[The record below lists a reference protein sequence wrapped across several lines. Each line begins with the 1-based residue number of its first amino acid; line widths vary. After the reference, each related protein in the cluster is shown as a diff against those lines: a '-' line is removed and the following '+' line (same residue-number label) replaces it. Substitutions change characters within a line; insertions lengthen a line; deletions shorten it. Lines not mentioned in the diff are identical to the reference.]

1 MPFYSTCAFHFC
13 MTATIDAHSQ
23 ISLLFSSMCK
33 CTFCVFLDEKCTRET
48 GLKFESRGSNLGA
61 KSAQQIDRTASG
73 FWIDPFFVLLLID
86 FDFDPCKCWCLD
98 VVSTWCY
105 GMTFLSIGFFSGR
118 RTSHIATDKVQLQK
132 SVELIFPER
141 RTTVAL
147 MLRKVVIES
156 KLRYKTAPHSA
167 KTLCKNFPLSRLQ
180 RKKMLL
186 FLLGGR
192 EAGWLS
198 AFSFAEVM
206 KLHMIHMHHS
216 RAMRL

>member
-1 MPFYSTCAFHFC
+1 
-13 MTATIDAHSQ
+13 
-23 ISLLFSSMCK
+23 
-33 CTFCVFLDEKCTRET
+33 
-48 GLKFESRGSNLGA
+48 
-61 KSAQQIDRTASG
+61 
-73 FWIDPFFVLLLID
+73 
-86 FDFDPCKCWCLD
+86 
-98 VVSTWCY
+98 
-105 GMTFLSIGFFSGR
+105 MTFLSIGFFSGR